1 MKIVIFETDAPLPI
15 ARAKHGSYG
24 DMFKAMLQR
33 APSFATA
40 GPVEYV
46 HIHIHAD
53 SPDGGVHD
61 LPPLRDVDAIL
72 ITGSRS
78 NAYDTHIPWINQLAD
93 YIKDALAEESK
104 TRVVG
109 ICFGHQ
115 IIGRALGLQVGPNP
129 AGWELSLTEM
139 ALTSE
144 GEPHFITAT
153 QDNAKLAL
161 MQFHHDIVFPP
172 LPANVSVLAKT
183 DACAVQGMHR
193 PRKLWSVQGHPEFD
207 IDIEYELLE
216 YAAGTG
222 MDRKIIDAAIAKLEN
237 QETRVERDRAAAADA
252 MAAFLLE

>member
-1 MKIVIFETDAPLPI
+1 MKVVIFETDAPLPI

-24 DMFKAMLQR
+24 DMFKALLQR

-40 GPVEYV
+40 GSVEYV
-46 HIHIHAD
+46 QLHIHAD
-53 SPDGGVHD
+53 MPDGGMRD
-61 LPPLRDVDAIL
+61 FPPLEDVDAIL

-78 NAYDTHIPWINQLAD
+78 NAYDTHIPWINQLTD
-93 YIKDALAEESK
+93 YVKHALAEESK

-144 GEPHFITAT
+144 GEAHLTTAKKDT
-153 QDNAKLAL
+153 KLAL
-161 MQFHHDIVFPP
+161 MQFHRDIVFPP
-172 LPANVSVLAKT
+172 LPANVAALAQT
-183 DACAVQGMHR
+183 DVCAVQGMHR

-207 IDIEYELLE
+207 TEIERELLE
-216 YAAGTG
+216 YAAGTN

-237 QETRVERDRAAAADA
+237 QETRVERDRAAVADA